1 MQYEMKIEEVS
12 NIGRKLHFTVA
23 SGEVNTELDIAY
35 RDLMKRVRIPGFRPG
50 KVPRR
55 MVEARYGH
63 QVKSE
68 VFGKLIEAT
77 YREAVRDLPVAGAP
91 EVVDQGE
98 VESNLALTFSIAVD
112 FRPEIEVKGHKGV
125 AVNMP
130 VAKVSKADIDRAIG
144 QQLAGQAR
152 IEEVTDSRAV
162 QSGDLVVT
170 ELTLT
175 QSGVEIVNEPG
186 TMIHTV
192 AERYYP
198 GVEPLL
204 IGMSA
209 GDEKSEEVT
218 IGQHTENEDIAGE
231 TALAKVKVISIQAHV
246 VPELDDE
253 VAKVL
258 EFDSAKDMTAKVKAQ
273 LAEFAENTGKN
284 QARVNVLEKLVE
296 LNTFDVPQGM
306 IDEQLKALMDEAYM
320 GRDPKSLQFSDAE
333 MVDLRTRAG
342 FAARASCVLDGVA
355 RQEGIEVTDADLE
368 AKIAEM
374 AEQRGQPVE
383 AIKGY
388 IEQENASAVLTARIQ
403 EEKTLDWLLDNAK
416 VTKVDPPKEGEVAE
430 AKPAKK
436 AKKAAAEA
444 KPAKK
449 AAAKAKPAKKAAA
462 KAEAAPAAVD
472 WTKSMKKGELLAVA
486 EAKGLAVTSKMT
498 KPQIIEALENA

>member
-23 SGEVNTELDIAY
+23 SDEVKTELDLAY
-35 RDLMKRVRIPGFRPG
+35 RDLMRRVRIPGFRPG

-91 EVVDQGE
+91 EVVDQGDL
-98 VESNLALTFSIAVD
+98 ESNLDLTFSIAVD
-112 FRPEIEVKGHKGV
+112 FRPEIEVVGHKGV
-125 AVNMP
+125 AVEMP
-130 VAKVSKADIDRAIG
+130 IAKVSKADIDRAIG
-144 QQLAGQAR
+144 QRLAGQAR
-152 IEEVTDSRAV
+152 IEEVTDTREV

-175 QSGVEIVNEPG
+175 QTGIELVNEPG

-198 GVEPLL
+198 GVEPML

-218 IGQHTENEDIAGE
+218 IGQTAENEDIAGE
-231 TALAKVKVISIQAHV
+231 TVLAKVKVISIQAHV

-253 VAKVL
+253 VAKAL
-258 EFDSAKDMTAKVKAQ
+258 EFDSAKDMTAKIKAQ

-284 QARVNVLEKLVE
+284 QARVNVLETLVE

-306 IDEQLKALMDEAYM
+306 VDEQLKALMDELRMRQAYM
-320 GRDPKSLQFSDAE
+320 GHDPKSVQFSDAE

-355 RQEGIEVTDADLE
+355 RQEGIEVTEADLE

-388 IEQENASAVLTARIQ
+388 IEQENASSVLTARIQ

-416 VTKVDPPKEGEVAE
+416 VTKVDPPKEEE
-430 AKPAKK
+430 AV
-436 AKKAAAEA
+436 
-444 KPAKK
+444 
-449 AAAKAKPAKKAAA
+449 KAKPAKKAAK
-462 KAEAAPAAVD
+462 KAEAPKASD
-472 WTKSMKKGELLAVA
+472 EWTKSMKKAELLAVA
-486 EAKGLAVTSKMT
+486 EAKGLNVNAKMT

>member
-23 SGEVNTELDIAY
+23 SGEVKTELDLAY
-35 RDLMKRVRIPGFRPG
+35 RDLMRRVRIPGFRPG

-55 MVEARYGH
+55 MVEARYGP

-91 EVVDQGE
+91 EVVDQGD
-98 VESNLALTFSIAVD
+98 VESNLDLTFSIAVD
-112 FRPEIEVKGHKGV
+112 FRPEIEVVGHKGV
-125 AVNMP
+125 AVEMP
-130 VAKVSKADIDRAIG
+130 VAKVTKADIDRAIG
-144 QQLAGQAR
+144 QRLAGQAR
-152 IEEVTDSRAV
+152 IEEVTDSREV

-175 QSGVEIVNEPG
+175 QSGIELVNEPG

-198 GVEPLL
+198 GVEPML
-204 IGMSA
+204 IGMST

-218 IGQHTENEDIAGE
+218 IGQHTENADIAGE
-231 TALAKVKVISIQAHV
+231 TVLAKVKVISIQAHV

-253 VAKVL
+253 VAKAL
-258 EFDSAKDMTAKVKAQ
+258 EFDSAKDMTAKIKAQ

-284 QARVNVLEKLVE
+284 QARVNVLEQLVE

-306 IDEQLKALMDEAYM
+306 VDEQLKALMDELRMRQAYM
-320 GRDPKSLQFSDAE
+320 GNDPKNLQFSDAE

-355 RQEGIEVTDADLE
+355 RQEGIEVTEADLE

-388 IEQENASAVLTARIQ
+388 IEQENASSVLTARIQ

-416 VTKVDPPKEGEVAE
+416 VTKVDPPKEEE
-430 AKPAKK
+430 P
-436 AKKAAAEA
+436 
-444 KPAKK
+444 
-449 AAAKAKPAKKAAA
+449 AAKAD
-462 KAEAAPAAVD
+462 AAPAD
-472 WTKSMKKGELLAVA
+472 SEWTKSMKKAELLAVA
-486 EAKGLAVTSKMT
+486 EAKGLTVTTKMT